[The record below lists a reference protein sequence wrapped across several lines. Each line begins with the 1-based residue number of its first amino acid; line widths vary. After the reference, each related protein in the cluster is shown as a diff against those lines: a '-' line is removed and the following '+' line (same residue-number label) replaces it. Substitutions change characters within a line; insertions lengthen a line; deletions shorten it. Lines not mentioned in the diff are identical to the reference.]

1 MLCVARNS
9 RQAGNCFKE
18 GRVDRRYT
26 KTIVSNLLSGVALT
40 CFSLSASQAQ
50 TVGNYTPSTNSQQVG
65 AQSFS
70 DGAAHTIGGGY
81 QTITGSAA
89 DWDYPALI
97 ELENQGRL
105 VAVDGAAGG
114 SVVGKVVLATGGR
127 VLNTSYR
134 DPITGATQN
143 VSVFNSNNFNTTD
156 FSVRGNSTS
165 AKTWTLG
172 IDQGY
177 YLDGRIA
184 TVTNGSTLNVV
195 VGDPTAEP
203 KAVPGNTLT
212 MFSKQTSV
220 YRVEGAA
227 GGTINY
233 NSNTWFDLGTSE
245 AERPGSEVNPTTGQ
259 ATGTFSETKFDRGV
273 TFPTSTWINPATGA
287 TETIPGGTV
296 TDLASFRNYNN
307 YLIGRLQAGALN
319 ISDYAAR
326 LQSAYST
333 TTFTATYQA
342 APDQVTAPTLWAP
355 LGQRAL
361 VAVDGPNSVVNFGVD
376 SKVKDATLITAHHI
390 AYATG
395 GATVN
400 NEGKLSAGA
409 NGTSNGFAGDG
420 LILAESGSRVFNRA
434 SGSISNYDPGTYQ
447 PNSTA
452 GLTGVNNSVA
462 VMLYGNGT
470 SFQNEGIINVA
481 GGGNSQNNGF
491 QAGIYL
497 KNGAPTATNTGVINV
512 AVNGSLSDTTVYGV
526 GMEGRSIFINDGEIH
541 IGRTGQYSLNDPTTD
556 VSNNLAHIYG
566 IGGGGGVQMVNNG
579 LITIGSLTGGA
590 SAMRMANSD
599 AASVATNAG
608 TITIN
613 GALSTMPLQNI
624 GMELRN
630 AGGTNRNSGT
640 INLNGVNAVGIHL
653 LSGSSFNTSVSNTG
667 VINVGGGAD
676 PATGTR
682 NYGVWAEGNNGRI
695 STANIDGQ
703 INLTGVGGI
712 GVHARGTSVVN
723 VAATAAPN
731 FISGS
736 DQIGFF
742 IYGPDAV
749 VNVAATN
756 MDVATARSTLF
767 RVADGAD
774 YDAPGTTITVSGTDA
789 IGIVGTGVGTDVQT
803 RDGTFNLTGDGATAV
818 VIEGGASATILPITN
833 INLNAPNTVAGIV
846 DGQKHDL
853 YGAPVGAPDPTTL
866 ITNAADIG
874 SSQAGV
880 TGFIARNLGTL
891 NTSGNISLAGAGST
905 GILAQDSGKVVVN
918 GSTVNVNG
926 WAARA
931 QGGADTFTLAGATL
945 RGTDGVFDVSGSAN
959 ATFAAS
965 ASTLT
970 GRILTAAGS
979 ISNVSLTSG
988 TTWNMD
994 ADSNVTALVNNAS
1007 TINFTPPVGG
1017 VFKNLTVDGDYTGT
1031 AGTLV
1036 LNTHLGTDG
1045 SPSDKLIING
1055 GTATGSTSMVIRNAA
1070 GAGALTTGDGI
1081 LVVDAINGGTTAT
1094 GAFALGGR
1102 VAAGAYEYTLH
1113 RSGAADAQ
1121 DWFLRSSYTG
1131 PVDTPT
1137 SPANPSTP
1145 PGEPPQAPVS
1155 PAAPATP
1162 NYRVEV
1168 PVDMAVP
1175 ALANRF
1181 GLQML
1186 GTYHDRVGE
1195 EYVGAE
1201 TPAKAQEI
1209 WCKDPARN
1217 FRCTPTAQ
1225 QSAVYADSASGTQRS
1240 LAGWGRIFG
1249 ETGNVKSGNAGYGSF
1264 AKHGPS
1270 YDFGMAGFQAGLD
1283 LYRNYNA
1290 DGSHDTAGLYIG
1302 AGRVESDVN
1311 AVYGGHAG
1319 KVEMDGYSA
1328 GAYWTR
1334 KGASGWYVDAV
1345 VQGTWYDRIRA
1356 RSASS
1361 ETLRSNGWGLTASL
1375 EAGYPIALGSGWTIE
1390 PQAQIIY
1397 QRVSLDGGQDSF
1409 GLVNYDDTDAIYGR
1423 LGARL
1428 TKGWALSDGRQIT
1441 TWARANIWHSFGAD
1455 ATTTFS
1461 SLTGLNPVALKTD
1474 LGGTWAQ
1481 FGAGI
1486 SGQVTKNVSVFAS
1499 GDYSMAMGGGK
1510 GQSVG
1515 GRVGLKVVW

>member
-1 MLCVARNS
+1 MLRVARNS
-9 RQAGNCFKE
+9 RRAGHCFKAD
-18 GRVDRRYT
+18 RVERRYIRT
-26 KTIVSNLLSGVALT
+26 TIPTLLSGVALT
-40 CFSLSASQAQ
+40 CFSLGTSQAQ

-105 VAVDGAAGG
+105 LAVDGTAGG
-114 SVVGKVVLATGGR
+114 SVVGKEVLGTGGR

-220 YRVEGAA
+220 YRAEGAT
-227 GGTINY
+227 GGIINY

-245 AERPGSEVNPTTGQ
+245 AEKPGPEVDPTTGQ

-296 TDLASFRNYNN
+296 TDLASFKSYNN
-307 YLIGRLQAGALN
+307 YLIGRLQAGVLN
-319 ISDYAAR
+319 INDYAAQ
-326 LQSAYST
+326 LQSAYRT

-361 VAVDGPNSVVNFGVD
+361 VAVDGSNSVVNFGVD

-400 NEGKLSAGA
+400 NEGKLSAGT
-409 NGTSNGFAGDG
+409 NGGSNGFAGDG
-420 LILAESGSRVFNRA
+420 LILAETGSRVFNRA
-434 SGSISNYDPGTYQ
+434 TGSISNYDPGTYQ

-481 GGGNSQNNGF
+481 GGGSSQNNGF

-497 KNGAPTATNTGVINV
+497 KNGAPTATNTGIINV
-512 AVNGSLSDTTVYGV
+512 AVNGNLSDTTVYGV
-526 GMEGRSIFINDGEIH
+526 GLEGRSTFTNDGEIH
-541 IGRTGQYSLNDPTTD
+541 IGRTGQYSLTDATTD

-566 IGGGGGVQMVNNG
+566 IGGGGGSQMVNNG

-599 AASVATNAG
+599 AASVAANTG
-608 TITIN
+608 IITIN
-613 GALSTMPLQNI
+613 GAVTTTPLQNI

-630 AGGTNRNSGT
+630 AGGTNSNSGT

-653 LSGSSFNTSVSNTG
+653 LSGALNTSVANTG
-667 VINVGGGAD
+667 VINVGGGVD

-682 NYGVWAEGNNGRI
+682 NYGVWAEGDNGRT

-723 VAATAAPN
+723 VAATAVPS

-742 IYGPDAV
+742 IYGPAAV
-749 VNVAATN
+749 VNVAATS

-774 YDAPGTTITVSGTDA
+774 YDAPGTTITVSGADA
-789 IGIVGTGVGTDVQT
+789 VGIVGTGVGTDVQT

-891 NTSGNISLAGAGST
+891 NTSGNIALTGAGST
-905 GILAQDSGKVVVN
+905 GILAQDSGKVVIN
-918 GSTVNVNG
+918 GSSINVNG
-926 WAARA
+926 WAAKA
-931 QGGADTFTLAGATL
+931 QGGIDAFTLTGATL
-945 RGTDGVFDVSGSAN
+945 LGTDGLFDVSGSAN

-979 ISNVSLTSG
+979 ASSISLTSG

-994 ADSNVTALVNNAS
+994 ADSNVTTLVNNAS
-1007 TINFTPPVGG
+1007 TIDFTPTAGG
-1017 VFKNLTVDGDYTGT
+1017 VFKNLTVDGTYTGT

-1045 SPSDKLIING
+1045 SPSDKLVING
-1055 GTATGSTSMVIRNAA
+1055 GTATGSTSLVIRNAA

-1102 VAAGAYEYTLH
+1102 VAAGAFEYTLY
-1113 RSGAADAQ
+1113 RSGVADAQ
-1121 DWFLRSSYTG
+1121 DWFLRSTYTG
-1131 PVDTPT
+1131 PIDTPT
-1137 SPANPSTP
+1137 PPVNPPTSPS
-1145 PGEPPQAPVS
+1145 EPPAT
-1155 PAAPATP
+1155 PATP
-1162 NYRVEV
+1162 NYRPEV
-1168 PVDMAVP
+1168 PVGMVVP
-1175 ALANRF
+1175 ALASRF
-1181 GLQML
+1181 GLAML

-1195 EYVGAE
+1195 DYADPAG
-1201 TPAKAQEI
+1201 TPAKPI
-1209 WCKDPARN
+1209 WCKDPAKG
-1217 FRCTPTAQ
+1217 FRCMPTAQ
-1225 QSAVYADSASGTQRS
+1225 QNSYYADAATGEGERRK
-1240 LAGWGRIFG
+1240 AVWARVFG
-1249 ETGNVKSGNAGYGSF
+1249 EAGSVGHGGKSLLSRYSSF
-1264 AKHGPS
+1264 EKHGPS
-1270 YDFGMAGFQAGLD
+1270 YDLGLAGAQIGMD
-1283 LYRNYNA
+1283 VYRKLNDNGTR
-1290 DGSHDTAGLYIG
+1290 DIAGLYIG
-1302 AGRVESDVN
+1302 AGRVDSEVS
-1311 AVYGGHAG
+1311 AVYGGKAG
-1319 KVEMDGYSA
+1319 STSMDGYSI

-1334 KGASGWYVDAV
+1334 KGDSGWYVDAV

-1356 RSASS
+1356 NSVLGESLK
-1361 ETLRSNGWGLTASL
+1361 TNGWGFTASL
-1375 EAGYPIALGSGWTIE
+1375 EAGYPIALGQGWAIE
-1390 PQAQIIY
+1390 PQAQLIY
-1397 QRVSLDGGQDSF
+1397 QRVSIDGGSDSF
-1409 GLVNYDDTDAIYGR
+1409 GRVKYDDTNAVYGR
-1423 LGARL
+1423 IGARL
-1428 TKGWALSDGRQIT
+1428 TKAWTGEDWRSIT
-1441 TWARANIWHSFGAD
+1441 VWGRANLWHSFGAD
-1455 ATTTFS
+1455 AKTTFT
-1461 SLTGLNPVALKTD
+1461 SLTGNYPVTLNTD

-1481 FGAGI
+1481 FGLGV
-1486 SGQVTKNVSVFAS
+1486 SGQVTKSVSVFAS
-1499 GDYSMAMGGGK
+1499 GDYNLALGSNADGY
-1510 GQSVG
+1510 SLS
-1515 GRVGLKVVW
+1515 GRLGLKVVW